1 MPKEEVTTEYI
12 NTTKGVDCWLDQY
25 TEYSDEP
32 VPVCVK
38 PGKTVFL
45 TAKDYKRNKRQSS
58 ALFAKGLIRPA
69 TATKNQLISVD
80 VRDAM
85 SAPEMEAFVK
95 ATTEIKVFGL
105 KLSKLMSI
113 NTLDNILEITKKSN
127 KTYNFIET
135 VERRINKIRDA
146 ENEEEE

>member
-1 MPKEEVTTEYI
+1 MAKEETTEYI
-12 NTTKGVDCWLDQY
+12 NTTKGVDCWLDQASD
-25 TEYSDEP
+25 YSDKP

-58 ALFAKGLIRPA
+58 AIFSRGLIRPA

-85 SAPEMEAFVK
+85 SEPEMIAFVK
-95 ATTEIKVFGL
+95 NTEEVKLFGV
-105 KLSKLMSI
+105 KLRKLMSI
-113 NTLDNILEITKKSN
+113 NTLENILEITKKSN

-135 VERRINKIRDA
+135 VERRMEKINKETD
-146 ENEEEE
+146 EEE

>member
-1 MPKEEVTTEYI
+1 MAKEETTIEYI
-12 NTTKGVDCWLDQY
+12 NTTKGVDVWLDSS
-25 TEYSDEP
+25 SDYDKNP

-58 ALFAKGLIRPA
+58 AIFTKGLIRPA
-69 TATKNQLISVD
+69 TATKDQLISVD
-80 VRDAM
+80 VRDSM
-85 SAPEMEAFVK
+85 SEPEMEAFVK
-95 ATTEIKVFGL
+95 NTNEIKLFGSRL
-105 KLSKLMSI
+105 RKLMSI

-135 VERRINKIRDA
+135 VERRMAKINKETD
-146 ENEEEE
+146 EEE